1 MSNIVLSSIFKPEY
15 LTKDYKTNLLKLYKK
30 QYESTGIDVGY
41 IVEILKIIDIIST
54 NLDNNSQ
61 IVVESLCYCNMFK
74 PEIGMKV
81 TCTINMIHVNGI
93 FVTKYDIKILVQS
106 SNNDY
111 EYNNDSFK
119 FNNERYKVGD
129 SLDIEIINIRYD
141 KCVYSCIGKLILK
154 D

>member
-1 MSNIVLSSIFKPEY
+1 MSTIVLSSIFKPEY
-15 LTKDYKTNLLKLYKK
+15 LTRDYKSNLLKLYKE
-30 QYESTGIDVGY
+30 QYESTGIDIGY
-41 IVEILKIIDIIST
+41 IVKILKIIDIIST

-61 IVVESLCYCNMFK
+61 IVVESLCSCQIFK

-93 FVTKYDIKILVQS
+93 FVNKYDIKILVPS

-119 FNNERYKVGD
+119 FNNKKYKVGD
-129 SLDIEIINIRYD
+129 NLDIEIINIRYD
-141 KCVYSCIGKLILK
+141 KSVYSCIGKLILK